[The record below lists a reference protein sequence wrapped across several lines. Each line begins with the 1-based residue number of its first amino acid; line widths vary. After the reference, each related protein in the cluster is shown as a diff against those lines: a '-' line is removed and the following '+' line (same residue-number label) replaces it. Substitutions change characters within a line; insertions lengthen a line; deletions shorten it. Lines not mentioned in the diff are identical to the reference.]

1 MLVPLQ
7 TLVSVERPNLN
18 PASDTSWVDGGY
30 LLVIVSHLS
39 TKVYKEGQKVPS
51 IWKKKGME
59 AQAPLALQGDWG
71 YGLCPGCTGL

>member
-1 MLVPLQ
+1 M
-7 TLVSVERPNLN
+7 
-18 PASDTSWVDGGY
+18 DGGY

-51 IWKKKGME
+51 TWKKKGME

-71 YGLCPGCTGL
+71 YGLWPGCTGL